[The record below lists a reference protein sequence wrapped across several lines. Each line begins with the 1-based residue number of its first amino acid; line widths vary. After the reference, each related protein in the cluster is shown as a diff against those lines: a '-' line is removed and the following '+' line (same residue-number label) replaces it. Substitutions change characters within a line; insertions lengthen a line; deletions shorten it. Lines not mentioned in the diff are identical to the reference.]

1 VLVQVSQSFEL
12 QDCGSET
19 RQTSQ
24 VLQTRTR
31 VLKPPMAGTIA
42 VVSLAGPPCT
52 CVGGRSSDSYCG
64 VVVARRHGH
73 HSCTGSQ
80 KTKSQIQLYCS
91 MTQVWQDWRSTARVL
106 LSTVPPCT
114 SDHHGPMVVDDL
126 GGQYEEGFDD
136 VQKHLLDY
144 FTYKAVKT
152 VLAQLSEMNPVQY
165 AWFYNF
171 VVNNKPQDSK
181 LFLRVLVKEKQQLGE
196 RVMVTR
202 LHLFNKWVKVSLHA
216 DLHGT

>member
-1 VLVQVSQSFEL
+1 MLVQVSQSFEL

-136 VQKHLLDY
+136 VQKVCAHSW
-144 FTYKAVKT
+144 A
-152 VLAQLSEMNPVQY
+152 S
-165 AWFYNF
+165 
-171 VVNNKPQDSK
+171 
-181 LFLRVLVKEKQQLGE
+181 LF
-196 RVMVTR
+196 
-202 LHLFNKWVKVSLHA
+202 SL
-216 DLHGT
+216 

>member
-165 AWFYNF
+165 AWFY
-171 VVNNKPQDSK
+171 K
-181 LFLRVLVKEKQQLGE
+181 
-196 RVMVTR
+196 
-202 LHLFNKWVKVSLHA
+202 
-216 DLHGT
+216 